1 MSISLIVPVF
11 NYLNLLEKCL
21 FSVYRQ
27 SVHPDEIILSDDGS
41 DEDIVAFYNAQK
53 RKTAIPL
60 ILVRQK
66 HLQFRAARVRNNGV
80 SVSKGDVLVF
90 LDQDIVIPQDYLKCI
105 MANLNQRKFLS
116 GYPVRLSNEQTAK
129 LTLEIIEQNN
139 WDDIITET
147 QKKKIRKQYKKDYL
161 SYLLCR
167 YLHLSQHGAKMRSCV
182 AVIWR
187 EDFEKIN
194 GFDENFV
201 GWGNEDDDL
210 GRRLKAIGKI
220 GFNFVH
226 SQIPLHQYH
235 QPYHQNGERRNSIYS
250 NIRKNEISK
259 KNYQCKNGLKSDR
272 SDIKVYR

>member
-1 MSISLIVPVF
+1 MSISLIIPVF

-27 SVHPDEIILSDDGS
+27 SVQPDEIILSDDGS

-116 GYPVRLSNEQTAK
+116 GYPVRLSKEQSDK
-129 LTLEIIEQNN
+129 LTFEIIEQNN
-139 WDDIITET
+139 WNTILTAE
-147 QKKKIRKQYKKDYL
+147 QKRKIQKQYKKDFL
-161 SYLLCR
+161 SYLLFR
-167 YLHLSQHGAKMRSCV
+167 YLHLGGHGAKLRGGVS
-182 AVIWR
+182 AIFKS
-187 EDFEKIN
+187 DFELVN
-194 GFDENFV
+194 GYDENYI

-210 GRRLKAIGKI
+210 GRRLQELGRS
-220 GFNFVH
+220 GFNFV
-226 SQIPLHQYH
+226 SNQIPLHLYH
-235 QPYHQNGERRNSIYS
+235 THYHDQGERKNANYSERCKKKISHRNYRCQKGLSS
-250 NIRKNEISK
+250 VRNDLEI
-259 KNYQCKNGLKSDR
+259 LE
-272 SDIKVYR
+272 